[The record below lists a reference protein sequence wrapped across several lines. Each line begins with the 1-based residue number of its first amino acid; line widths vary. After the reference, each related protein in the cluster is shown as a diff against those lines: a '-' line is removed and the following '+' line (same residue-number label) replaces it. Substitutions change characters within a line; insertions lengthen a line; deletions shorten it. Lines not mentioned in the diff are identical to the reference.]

1 MERFENM
8 KNTNENETQVRQ
20 GASPA
25 ETETASNEAKKYDLL
40 KEHIDAFRQSY
51 DIDGEY
57 NKNDKELDENG
68 KRILFDKIICNYYEI
83 LIGAFKK
90 LAKYNK
96 KYTGE
101 LIAVYA
107 EMWKMSPRVKDRD
120 YFTPY
125 LYDLCKFLFENKEFG
140 KLTFF
145 YNLMIFS
152 REIPFLAYNEEMESY
167 LRDAHLQ
174 MGEEDPFEEFRRK
187 KKENVSG
194 GFDIN
199 SFNELYERFFQILK
213 LWKERTEGYYSKDEI
228 FFMTGLFILDELIDL
243 FYINNEEKLLE
254 VKDFESIDGDRSI
267 YNSIYNEKIYN
278 ELMLYYDSALKYL
291 KKATAYNP
299 NNPRYFYEYARCL
312 KNSGK
317 SNEAEIFFKKA
328 FDLNT
333 NEKKDAP

>member
-1 MERFENM
+1 M
-8 KNTNENETQVRQ
+8 KNINENRMQGRQ
-20 GASPA
+20 DARPA
-25 ETETASNEAKKYDLL
+25 ETASNEAKKYGLL
-40 KEHIDAFRQSY
+40 KKHIDTFRQSY

-57 NKNDKELDENG
+57 NKNAQELDECG

-125 LYDLCKFLFENKEFG
+125 LHDLCKFLFENKEFS

-152 REIPFLAYNEEMESY
+152 REIPFLAYNEETESY

-174 MGEEDPFEEFRRK
+174 TGEEDPFEEFRKK
-187 KKENVSG
+187 KKEDVLG

-199 SFNELYERFFQILK
+199 SFNELYERFFLILNF
-213 LWKERTEGYYSKDEI
+213 WKERSEGYYSKDEI

-254 VKDFESIDGDRSI
+254 VKDFENVGGDRNI
-267 YNSIYNEKIYN
+267 YNSVYNEKIYN
-278 ELMLYYDSALKYL
+278 ELMLYYNSALKYL
-291 KKATAYNP
+291 KKAIAYNP

-317 SNEAEIFFKKA
+317 SNEAEIFFRKA

-333 NEKKDAP
+333 NENKDAP